1 MFGGQKNLTDLNLA
15 VQIEKIEK
23 IQKAVSISFSSQ
35 DKVVSF

>member
-23 IQKAVSISFSSQ
+23 IQKAVSTL
-35 DKVVSF
+35 